1 MVLQKQLLTGT
12 TLLREVCATKILNNP
27 VEVGGPGTHVEIDES
42 MFVRRKGNVWRL
54 VREQWVFGGICRE
67 TRQCFLV
74 AVPDRKKETL
84 FGEICRFI
92 KPQTVIISDCWPGYV
107 GIHEI
112 PGKFYKH
119 LTVNHSQNFVDP
131 DTGADTNLVEN
142 MWGRAKV
149 GNRQRRG
156 THRTMLDS
164 YMFEFMWRQ
173 NIGSAN
179 PFETI
184 IRDIATQFPQR

>member
-1 MVLQKQLLTGT
+1 VHILIIVQSSCSSTAGHQLTSFEFCERELGIGSPETVVDWNNS
-12 TLLREVCATKILNNP
+12 LREVCATKILNNP

-42 MFVRRKGNVWRL
+42 MFVRRKGNVGRL

-149 GNRQRRG
+149 GNR
-156 THRTMLDS
+156 
-164 YMFEFMWRQ
+164 
-173 NIGSAN
+173 
-179 PFETI
+179 
-184 IRDIATQFPQR
+184 